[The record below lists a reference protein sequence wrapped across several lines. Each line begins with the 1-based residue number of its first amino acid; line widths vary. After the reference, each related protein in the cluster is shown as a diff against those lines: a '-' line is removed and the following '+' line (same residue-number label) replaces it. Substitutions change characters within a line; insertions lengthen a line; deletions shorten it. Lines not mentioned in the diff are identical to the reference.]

1 MYFRSFRY
9 SGSKIDWNGYHAEAN
24 LDSSFQDKNNVTQI
38 DAQLLND
45 PPTNENNIIS
55 IEYADHTNTNGIPTN
70 ENNIISNENIDQT
83 NANDIPTNENNT
95 ISNGN
100 TAHSNPNDIP
110 TFENNTMS
118 NGNTVQSNTNNIPTF
133 ENNITANG
141 NIVQNNTNDIP
152 AFEGNI
158 SSNGTNNQTHDKGA
172 LLQSNGAHQNG
183 LSPID
188 SGASNV
194 NADQRSLCCC
204 FFSLSGVSEYILTNI
219 LGPHETIM

>member
-1 MYFRSFRY
+1 MYFLSFRY
-9 SGSKIDWNGYHAEAN
+9 SGSKIDWNGYHAEAD

-83 NANDIPTNENNT
+83 NT
-95 ISNGN
+95 
-100 TAHSNPNDIP
+100 NDIP

-118 NGNTVQSNTNNIPTF
+118 NGNTVQNNTNNIPTF

-158 SSNGTNNQTHDKGA
+158 SSNGTNNQTREKGA

-183 LSPID
+183 LSPLD

-194 NADQRSLCCC
+194 NADERSLCCC

>member
-1 MYFRSFRY
+1 MYFLSFRY
-9 SGSKIDWNGYHAEAN
+9 SGSKIDWNGYHAEAD

-83 NANDIPTNENNT
+83 NT
-95 ISNGN
+95 
-100 TAHSNPNDIP
+100 NDIP

-118 NGNTVQSNTNNIPTF
+118 NGNTVQNNTNNIPTF

-172 LLQSNGAHQNG
+172 HLQSNGAHQNG

-219 LGPHETIM
+219 LGPHGTIM